1 MILVTGGTG
10 FVGRH
15 VVQHLRQ
22 QGHPIRAIVRKGRE
36 RDFIPGDDYEIIYT
50 GDVFVE
56 KYTWW
61 LDVLKGVSSI
71 VHLAWYAEPGRYLE
85 SDLNVTCLRG
95 TLRLAE
101 AAIDAGVNRFVGVGS
116 CFEYDLSQGDLS
128 IATPLNPT
136 TLYGACKAA
145 SYQVLTQWFTS
156 SPIQFCWC
164 RLFYLY
170 GEGEDARRLVSYIR
184 SQLELGQQ
192 VLLTK
197 GNQIR
202 DFLDVGVAAKMIADI
217 ALGEKQGPFN
227 ICSGIPISV
236 RELAEKIADEYGRRD
251 LLAFGARPHNV
262 IDPFRVVG
270 IRNS

>member
-1 MILVTGGTG
+1 M
-10 FVGRH
+10 
-15 VVQHLRQ
+15 
-22 QGHPIRAIVRKGRE
+22 
-36 RDFIPGDDYEIIYT
+36 
-50 GDVFVE
+50 
-56 KYTWW
+56 
-61 LDVLKGVSSI
+61 
-71 VHLAWYAEPGRYLE
+71 
-85 SDLNVTCLRG
+85 
-95 TLRLAE
+95 
-101 AAIDAGVNRFVGVGS
+101 
-116 CFEYDLSQGDLS
+116 
-128 IATPLNPT
+128 
-136 TLYGACKAA
+136 
-145 SYQVLTQWFTS
+145 
-156 SPIQFCWC
+156 
-164 RLFYLY
+164 Y

-251 LLAFGARPHNV
+251 LLAFGARPDNV

-270 IRNS
+270 VRNS